1 MSRAIDRL
9 PNEILVEIFLDV
21 QAKSSSKKP
30 WYKLLRV
37 CRRWSAVARASPV
50 LWRVIRFR
58 NDVKWLRRSLAYS
71 GDILL
76 DLLCTNVDGFEP
88 VTPRLLPH
96 LHRIRNLQL
105 DFLWR
110 ISDCSLASLLYHPMP
125 ALERLHLEF
134 DPDTHEVDEELD
146 SLTPDVRED
155 EEGSSIR
162 YPFFWF
168 PNPEQFPRLTHLSLG
183 PCVNFSLRFPLI
195 TTLTSLKLDCCVTS
209 TILLDQFMDRFL
221 AKLPT
226 LRELELCR
234 VDFTPSPGSA
244 LRFLP
249 SLRKFKL
256 EHFPL
261 SVAGFLS
268 SLAPLP
274 SDMDVHLNRRLRY
287 FGPDMDP
294 ESPVTAL
301 YSLPADR
308 SILPILDLVE
318 TVTIHQDWFQNYS
331 LFGTTPAGATVEI
344 AAWVAENCPEPLD
357 YLADVADVFK
367 NAPVIE
373 LRVEGHDEH
382 KMDEEQWAH
391 ALPAFPRLRRIA
403 IVYTGDEM
411 HDARPGLLKALR
423 AMPSGSSEVLCSE
436 LQSLTLVA
444 RKPGDDAKFAAEI
457 EECLVERSSRESR
470 LQELCIILV
479 RPEKSDETSPALQER
494 RDVYTE
500 TLKPLVGTLRFE
512 ERGTPVIEFIVSAT
526 TTADV
531 GTKLNLT
538 ATRRSVDL
546 RLSYMSSLVA
556 DQDDYR

>member
-1 MSRAIDRL
+1 
-9 PNEILVEIFLDV
+9 
-21 QAKSSSKKP
+21 
-30 WYKLLRV
+30 
-37 CRRWSAVARASPV
+37 
-50 LWRVIRFR
+50 
-58 NDVKWLRRSLAYS
+58 
-71 GDILL
+71 
-76 DLLCTNVDGFEP
+76 
-88 VTPRLLPH
+88 
-96 LHRIRNLQL
+96 
-105 DFLWR
+105 
-110 ISDCSLASLLYHPMP
+110 MP
-125 ALERLHLEF
+125 ALERLQLDF
-134 DPDTHEVDEELD
+134 DPDTHETDEKLD

-195 TTLTSLKLDCCVTS
+195 TTLTSLELDRCVTS

-221 AKLPT
+221 AKLPALQE
-226 LRELELCR
+226 LRLCR
-234 VDFTPSPGSA
+234 VDILPSPGSA

-256 EHFPL
+256 EHFPIPI
-261 SVAGFLS
+261 AGFLS

-287 FGPDMDP
+287 FGPDLDP

-308 SILPILDLVE
+308 SVLPILDLVE

-344 AAWVAENCPEPLD
+344 AAWVAEDCPEPLD

-367 NAPVIE
+367 NAPVTE

-391 ALPAFPRLRRIA
+391 ALSAFPRLRRIA
-403 IVYTGDEM
+403 IVDTREEKC
-411 HDARPGLLKALR
+411 DARPGLLKALR
-423 AMPSGSSEVLCSE
+423 AMPPGSSEVPCSE

-444 RKPGDDAKFAAEI
+444 RKPRHDAKFTVEI
-457 EECLVERSSRESR
+457 MECLVERSSRGSR
-470 LQELCIILV
+470 LQDLCIILV
-479 RPEKSDETSPALQER
+479 RPEKSDKTSSTFQER
-494 RDVYTE
+494 RHVYTE

-512 ERGTPVIEFIVSAT
+512 ERGTPVFEFIE
-526 TTADV
+526 
-531 GTKLNLT
+531 
-538 ATRRSVDL
+538 
-546 RLSYMSSLVA
+546 Y
-556 DQDDYR
+556 